1 MFNFGV
7 RGRGSEPPAGVGCCQ
22 AGKAR
27 SVKTAVENLTPRR
40 PAPVPL
46 MAQIEGSVA
55 ERTFVC
61 QTVRL
66 SSHDLTHGGCFACGP
81 DPLWHVGRP
90 DCADRPG
97 RGTHDRPVPAKN
109 ETPSSPERSQ
119 EPCRK
124 GVTSDFD
131 ELFRGVRDYLTHPP
145 ERPTQERFNASSN
158 DTSTSAGTGP
168 DALQRD

>member
-1 MFNFGV
+1 
-7 RGRGSEPPAGVGCCQ
+7 
-22 AGKAR
+22 
-27 SVKTAVENLTPRR
+27 
-40 PAPVPL
+40 

-55 ERTFVC
+55 ERTFLC

-66 SSHDLTHGGCFACGP
+66 SSLDLTNGGCFACGP
-81 DPLWHVGRP
+81 DPLWQVGRP

-97 RGTHDRPVPAKN
+97 RGTHDRSVPAKN
-109 ETPSSPERSQ
+109 DTPSSPERSQ

-145 ERPTQERFNASSN
+145 ARPTEETFHAFSN
-158 DTSTSAGTGP
+158 DISISANAEQETRFTEIRSDTVDCFRSRRVDPACLPGTRRE
-168 DALQRD
+168 LE